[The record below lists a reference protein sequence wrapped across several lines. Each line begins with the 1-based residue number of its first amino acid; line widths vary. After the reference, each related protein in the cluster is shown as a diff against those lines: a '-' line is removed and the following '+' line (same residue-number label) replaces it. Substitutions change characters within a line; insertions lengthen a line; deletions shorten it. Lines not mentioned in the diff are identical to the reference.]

1 MGNLIFSAAQIQTI
15 LVVDDSGTARM
26 IIKQCLAII
35 GLKDKK
41 FLEASN
47 GRDAIEV
54 LKQNFVD
61 LIVTDINMPVMDGE
75 ALLREIKG
83 SVAFKR
89 IPVIVITSTSN
100 DIREKALLEA
110 GAEAIVSKPI
120 NPATLNAAWQKIC
133 RAK

>member
-1 MGNLIFSAAQIQTI
+1 MIFSAAQIQTI

-61 LIVTDINMPVMDGE
+61 LIVTDI
-75 ALLREIKG
+75 
-83 SVAFKR
+83 
-89 IPVIVITSTSN
+89 
-100 DIREKALLEA
+100 REKALLEA

>member
-1 MGNLIFSAAQIQTI
+1 MIFSAEQVQTI

-26 IIKQCLAII
+26 IVKQCLTII

-47 GRDAIEV
+47 GRDAMEV

-83 SVAFKR
+83 AVACKR

-100 DIREKALLEA
+100 DIREKALREA
-110 GAEAIVSKPI
+110 GAVAVVSKPI
-120 NPATLNAAWQKIC
+120 NPAALNAAWQKIIG
-133 RAK
+133 AK